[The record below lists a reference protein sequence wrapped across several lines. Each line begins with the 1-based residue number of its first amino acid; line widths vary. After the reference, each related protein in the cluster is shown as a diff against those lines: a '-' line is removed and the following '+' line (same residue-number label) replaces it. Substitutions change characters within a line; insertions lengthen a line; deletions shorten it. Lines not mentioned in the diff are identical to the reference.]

1 MKGGRISEPSSMG
14 ITEQLI
20 NCGFNSGRMK
30 TGTPPRL
37 DKRTIDF
44 EKLEEQVGESGHKFS
59 FYYRQK
65 EMLSSIN
72 CHITYTNENVHRELE
87 KGFSDSPMFDGT
99 IKSLGPRYCPSIET
113 KLVIFNEKNSHQLYL
128 EPEGVDS
135 IEYYLNG
142 FSTSL
147 PYEVQKSAIQF
158 IPGLERAKI
167 IRPGYAI
174 EYDFFDPTQLKHT
187 LESKILS
194 NLFLAGQINGTTG
207 YEEAGSQGLMAGI
220 NAHLKLNEL
229 DSFVLSRNEAYI
241 GVLIDDLVTKGVDEP
256 YRMFTSRAEHRLIL
270 RQDNAD
276 ERLSALG
283 YSIGL
288 LPEYLFNV
296 YLKKSELVNT
306 IFEQVEKISVRPE
319 EANNFLVEN
328 DSAPIRQ
335 KTKLYS
341 IVSRPNISFKDFLG
355 KNPFFKSKLEPIPN
369 EIFDEVIE
377 AVEVRIKYAGYIT
390 RENSIAD
397 KIKRLESIKIE
408 NKFDYPTILSLSTEA
423 RQKLERINPSTIGQ
437 AGRIPGISPN
447 DINVLLILL
456 GR

>member
-1 MKGGRISEPSSMG
+1 
-14 ITEQLI
+14 
-20 NCGFNSGRMK
+20 
-30 TGTPPRL
+30 
-37 DKRTIDF
+37 
-44 EKLEEQVGESGHKFS
+44 
-59 FYYRQK
+59 
-65 EMLSSIN
+65 
-72 CHITYTNENVHRELE
+72 
-87 KGFSDSPMFDGT
+87 
-99 IKSLGPRYCPSIET
+99 
-113 KLVIFNEKNSHQLYL
+113 
-128 EPEGVDS
+128 
-135 IEYYLNG
+135 
-142 FSTSL
+142 
-147 PYEVQKSAIQF
+147 
-158 IPGLERAKI
+158 
-167 IRPGYAI
+167 
-174 EYDFFDPTQLKHT
+174 
-187 LESKILS
+187 
-194 NLFLAGQINGTTG
+194 
-207 YEEAGSQGLMAGI
+207 
-220 NAHLKLNEL
+220 
-229 DSFVLSRNEAYI
+229 
-241 GVLIDDLVTKGVDEP
+241 
-256 YRMFTSRAEHRLIL
+256 MFTSRAEHRLIL